1 MAITHGADG
10 NGSTVLCFITETA
23 VEGRHGGFEL
33 LFEDIDKG
41 EIGSGAERVVVGL
54 GRDPAA
60 DGFGVATVAAAGAFD
75 AEFQRGQHGDRAID
89 RPAQSRPRRGWRS
102 PESRNHPPAV
112 RPRRRNRLDGGMHQ
126 RIEIGQRRPVGED
139 HPGQTARS
147 SAPPR

>member
-1 MAITHGADG
+1 M
-10 NGSTVLCFITETA
+10 LCFITETA

-89 RPAQSRPRRGWRS
+89 RPAQSGL
-102 PESRNHPPAV
+102 EEDGALQNHV
-112 RPRRRNRLDGGMHQ
+112 ITRLPFGPGGEIGHDGGMHQ